1 MTEPDAPEAKPVDS
15 EEDED
20 CYMDGPYVVFTAAFH
35 LKRGF
40 CCGSKCRHC
49 PYGEAPQA
57 ESQNIEG

>member
-1 MTEPDAPEAKPVDS
+1 MTESNTPEPTPVDS
-15 EEDED
+15 DVDED

-49 PYGEAPQA
+49 PYGEAPQVEA
-57 ESQNIEG
+57 ESMD